1 MKSRRWQCQNTTTLQ
16 QLQMKKVRLMTI
28 WMHVKMLKIPKKI
41 KTHKQQEKKTKKYES
56 QVVKG

>member
-1 MKSRRWQCQNTTTLQ
+1 
-16 QLQMKKVRLMTI
+16 MKKVRLMTI